1 MSDHEE
7 LESNVAA
14 WVLGALDPEEAAVVQ
29 AHVEGCASC
38 RETAARLQRAVTAL
52 PLVVE
57 EVAPPARLRE
67 RVLAAAAASTGSTG
81 APSRLRKKVT
91 PPARSRVFAP
101 LFDRLPV
108 YAAAA
113 AVVVALVAGLVAGDL
128 VGRGG
133 QAIAPSQVARFTLS
147 GHESLAGA
155 KATVIDLKG
164 DGLALVDFSGLPAVG
179 EGRVYEV
186 WLITSGGRADPA
198 AVFVPDSNGS
208 KVVLVNRAL
217 QGYSLMAITN
227 EAGPDGTQAPT
238 EKPQLYGSVA

>member
-14 WVLGALDPEEAAVVQ
+14 WVLGALDRQEAEVVQ

-67 RVLAAAAASTGSTG
+67 RVLPAATASTGSTG

-91 PPARSRVFAP
+91 PAARSRVFAP
-101 LFDRLPV
+101 LFDRLPL

-113 AVVVALVAGLVAGDL
+113 AVVVALVERIVARDL

-133 QAIAPSQVARFTLS
+133 QAIP
-147 GHESLAGA
+147 
-155 KATVIDLKG
+155 
-164 DGLALVDFSGLPAVG
+164 
-179 EGRVYEV
+179 
-186 WLITSGGRADPA
+186 
-198 AVFVPDSNGS
+198 
-208 KVVLVNRAL
+208 
-217 QGYSLMAITN
+217 
-227 EAGPDGTQAPT
+227 
-238 EKPQLYGSVA
+238 